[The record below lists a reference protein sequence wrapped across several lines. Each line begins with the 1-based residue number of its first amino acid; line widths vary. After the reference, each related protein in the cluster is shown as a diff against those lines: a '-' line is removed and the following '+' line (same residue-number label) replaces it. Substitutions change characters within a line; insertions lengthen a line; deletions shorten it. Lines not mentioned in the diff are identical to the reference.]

1 MYIEGRI
8 PSKMKMNMNTKIME
22 IQKGDRH
29 EKER

>member
-1 MYIEGRI
+1 MYIEGRM
-8 PSKMKMNMNTKIME
+8 PSKMKMNMKIME